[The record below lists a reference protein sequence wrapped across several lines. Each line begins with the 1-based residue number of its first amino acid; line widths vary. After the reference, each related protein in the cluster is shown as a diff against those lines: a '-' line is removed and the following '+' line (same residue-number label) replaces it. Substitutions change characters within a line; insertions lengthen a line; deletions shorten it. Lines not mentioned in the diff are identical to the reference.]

1 MDKRDGL
8 GLKVETVGLV
18 TIQFIAQDG
27 TPETVGVG
35 TVHPELVGT
44 AGMRPEGDQSEE

>member
-27 TPETVGVG
+27 TAKAIGVG
-35 TVHPELVGT
+35 TMHPQLVGP
-44 AGMRPEGDQSEE
+44 ARMGP